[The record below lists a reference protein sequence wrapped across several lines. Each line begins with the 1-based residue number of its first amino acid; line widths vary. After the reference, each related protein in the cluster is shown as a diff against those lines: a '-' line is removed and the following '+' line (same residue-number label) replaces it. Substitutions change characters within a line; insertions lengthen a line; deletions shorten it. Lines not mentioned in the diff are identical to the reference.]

1 MHAGGQLA
9 LYTCISPLI
18 AVAPT
23 PPVAVFPMLA
33 AGLQCG
39 CHPQHAHPCVI
50 THHRPVARKLRSG
63 VKHRPQTAFVSCGVG
78 RKSDGYRYSTGY
90 CTVQLYR
97 YSRCLARGRDT
108 SRRLQYCT
116 VQTVLKLLNLWRP
129 AWRGDRKIDH
139 VAGKISSSSW
149 GYLGMNLNIGQD
161 TRAGKVLGYPRNRT
175 DVSVVSTNDC
185 VSDCV
190 LEITHRWS
198 VC

>member
-50 THHRPVARKLRSG
+50 THHRPVARKLRRG
-63 VKHRPQTAFVSCGVG
+63 VKHRPQAAFLSCGVG
-78 RKSDGYRYSTGY
+78 RKSDTG
-90 CTVQLYR
+90 TVP
-97 YSRCLARGRDT
+97 YSRCLDEIRAYDY
-108 SRRLQYCT
+108 S
-116 VQTVLKLLNLWRP
+116 TVLNSTDCTELTDLWRP

-149 GYLGMNLNIGQD
+149 GYLGTVPIG
-161 TRAGKVLGYPRNRT
+161 RIGCEHERL
-175 DVSVVSTNDC
+175 C
-185 VSDCV
+185 
-190 LEITHRWS
+190 E
-198 VC
+198 